1 MNEYEDLTPSE
12 HAVVRLVAHG
22 YTNKQI
28 AETLHI
34 SHHTVLTHVSN
45 SLRKWHVTTRTE
57 LTVLAI
63 ARGLVSLAAARNAI
77 ERRQALRV

>member
-1 MNEYEDLTPSE
+1 MNEYDDLTPSE
-12 HAVVRLVAHG
+12 HAVVRLIAHG
-22 YTNKQI
+22 YTNKAI

-34 SHHTVLTHVSN
+34 SHHTVRSHVLN

-63 ARGLVSLAAARNAI
+63 ARDLVSLAAAKDAI

>member
-1 MNEYEDLTPSE
+1 MTDYANLTPSE
-12 HAVVRLVAHG
+12 QAVVRLVAHG

-28 AETLHI
+28 AETLHV
-34 SHHTVLTHVSN
+34 SHHTVRAHVLN
-45 SLRKWHVTTRTE
+45 CLRKWHVTTRTE

-63 ARGLVSLAAARNAI
+63 ARGLVSLAAAKDAI